1 MVQKGA
7 WLDPSVVLT
16 SLGGI
21 VALLF
26 FIRWETRVSYPLL
39 DLRIF
44 HIPAFTLGNTA
55 RLLSF
60 IIMSISNLLMPFFLQ
75 LAIGLDP
82 LHAGFLIAPMPL
94 AMALLAPLTGW
105 MSERFAPERL
115 GALGLLLNGM
125 TFIFLAFLGA
135 DATSV
140 QVILGLALLG
150 VGMGLFQTPNNNLLM
165 STVPRHRLGVGSSV
179 LSIVRSVGYSVGA
192 ALAAAIVTAQ
202 LTAATGQTSLQF
214 LNDKTNIGVG
224 SVGLEAFLRGFRF
237 ACLTAA
243 LLCFLGAAISAVR
256 ASREWRE

>member
-1 MVQKGA
+1 
-7 WLDPSVVLT
+7 
-16 SLGGI
+16 
-21 VALLF
+21 
-26 FIRWETRVSYPLL
+26 
-39 DLRIF
+39 
-44 HIPAFTLGNTA
+44 
-55 RLLSF
+55 
-60 IIMSISNLLMPFFLQ
+60 MSISNLLMPFFLQ